1 MSTLSLSQL
10 VGSSHY
16 LAIADDALKDEDN
29 AAWVMELEL
38 EVRQEWIERISWIRL
53 ADRLAESDLLDPHGS
68 EFQRF
73 QDGWKWLMAT
83 GQAQPVSGHRKVFEA
98 IRDRWFCNTE
108 PVDQLSISSW
118 NRYLNALERYHHNN
132 NLVFDTLDQF
142 ESMLEEL
149 AASFFQVLPF
159 LPAHQRRIVGAFG
172 MVDQFYNIL
181 RDLREDAKQGI
192 CYLPTEVLDRF
203 GVSRTEIL
211 ELRAYNNPGYR
222 SMMQFWI
229 YDYLPQLYRKAYPF
243 ILSPDLHP
251 SWQMLRD
258 WSLNRYKRIERILRR
273 CDYDYT
279 RFPQVYWQEVQRDL
293 VLILPARFGNP
304 SYCHLPKGGNRG
316 YSTKLTSISSLSR
329 KCKLFQFAK
338 QEPNVLMEFGCG

>member
-29 AAWVMELEL
+29 AAWVMELES
-38 EVRQEWIERISWIRL
+38 EVQQEWIERIGWIRL
-53 ADRLAESDLLDPHGS
+53 ADRLAESDLLDSNGS

-73 QDGWKWLMAT
+73 QDSWKWLMAT
-83 GQAQPVSGHRKVFEA
+83 GQVQPAGGHRKTFEA
-98 IRDRWFCNTE
+98 IRDRWFCDTDPIN
-108 PVDQLSISSW
+108 QLSIRSW
-118 NRYLNALERYHHNN
+118 NRYLGALERYHRNS
-132 NLVFDTLDQF
+132 NLIFETLDQL
-142 ESMLEEL
+142 ETMLEEL

-159 LPAHQRRIVGAFG
+159 LPAQQRRMVGTFG

-203 GVSRTEIL
+203 GVSRNEIL
-211 ELRAYNNPGYR
+211 ELRAYSNPGYR
-222 SMMQFWI
+222 PMMQFWI

-251 SWQMLRD
+251 SWQMMRD
-258 WSLNRYKRIERILRR
+258 WSLNRYKRIERVLRR
-273 CDYDYT
+273 CDYDYG
-279 RFPQVYWQEVQRDL
+279 RFPQIYWQEVQRDL
-293 VLILPARFGNP
+293 VLILPARFGDP
-304 SYCHLPKGGNRG
+304 SYCHLPKEGDIR
-316 YSTKLTSISSLSR
+316 YTTKLTSISYLSR

-338 QEPNVLMEFGCG
+338 LESNVLMEFDCG